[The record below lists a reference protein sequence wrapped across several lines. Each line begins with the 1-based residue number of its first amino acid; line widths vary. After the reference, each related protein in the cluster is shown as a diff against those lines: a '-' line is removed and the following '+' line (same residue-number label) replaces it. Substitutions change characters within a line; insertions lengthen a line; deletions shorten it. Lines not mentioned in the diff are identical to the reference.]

1 MGTPRRTNTTRTSE
15 TEPRVSRETGDAVT
29 RLESYMQ
36 EWGVMP
42 GAFAKRSG
50 VSRAHLLR
58 LRRGDMEPT
67 RRVMVALADAASAM
81 QHKTVFVVE
90 LFELSRADE
99 GMYQALIR
107 KGIR

>member
-1 MGTPRRTNTTRTSE
+1 M
-15 TEPRVSRETGDAVT
+15 T
-29 RLESYMQ
+29 RLERFIT

-42 GAFAKRSG
+42 SAFAARSG
-50 VSRAHLLR
+50 VSRSHLLR
-58 LRRGDMEPT
+58 LRRGTMEPT